1 MDPASAAV
9 AFVGFAASIA
19 SLSAL
24 ILDSCNKI
32 HSIAQSLKN
41 APNHIRRLFSKVKR
55 LHSVISEIE
64 KIGNEIGD
72 EPFGTDV
79 QRDWMN
85 ISTTMRADLVAFEG
99 KVSKLQ
105 KSLDGKSLSKV
116 HMSVRVRM
124 FFSAEEVDR
133 YENLLS
139 DHVETINLFLSMLS
153 K

>member
-9 AFVGFAASIA
+9 AFVGFSASIA

-32 HSIAQSLKN
+32 HSTAQSLKN
-41 APNHIRRLFSKVKR
+41 APDHIRRLFGKVKR
-55 LHSVISEIE
+55 LHRVISEIE
-64 KIGNEIGD
+64 KIGNDLGD
-72 EPFGTDV
+72 EPLGTDV

-85 ISTTMRADLVAFEG
+85 IATMMRADLMALEG
-99 KVSKLQ
+99 KISKLQ
-105 KSLDGKSLSKV
+105 RSLDGKSSSKV

-124 FFSAEEVDR
+124 FFSTEEVDR

-139 DHVETINLFLSMLS
+139 DHLETINLFLCMLS

>member
-9 AFVGFAASIA
+9 AFVGFSASIA

-24 ILDSCNKI
+24 VLDSCNKI
-32 HSIAQSLKN
+32 HSIAQSLRN
-41 APNHIRRLFSKVKR
+41 APNHIRRLFGKIER
-55 LHSVISEIE
+55 LHRVIAEIE

-72 EPFGTDV
+72 EHLATDV

-85 ISTTMRADLVAFEG
+85 IATIMRADLMALEG
-99 KVSKLQ
+99 TISKLQ
-105 KSLDGKSLSKV
+105 RNLDGKSLSKV

-124 FFSAEEVDR
+124 FFSAEEVER

-139 DHVETINLFLSMLS
+139 DHLETINLFLCMLS
-153 K
+153 R

>member
-9 AFVGFAASIA
+9 AFVGFSASIA

-32 HSIAQSLKN
+32 HSTARSLKD
-41 APNHIRRLFSKVKR
+41 APNHIRRLFGKVKR
-55 LHSVISEIE
+55 LHRVISEIE

-72 EPFGTDV
+72 EPLDTDI
-79 QRDWMN
+79 QRDWTE
-85 ISTTMRADLVAFEG
+85 ITTIMRADLMALDE
-99 KVSKLQ
+99 KISKLQ
-105 KSLDGKSLSKV
+105 RSLDGKSLSKV

-133 YENLLS
+133 YENILS
-139 DHVETINLFLSMLS
+139 DHLETINFFLCILS
-153 K
+153 E